1 MTIFLVSQ
9 PDVRLVHRKLGSVE
23 LLVTECSTECLVG
36 KPNVGLA
43 NWLFS

>member
-9 PDVRLVHRKLGSVE
+9 PNVRLVNRKLGSVE

-36 KPNVGLA
+36 QPNVRLA